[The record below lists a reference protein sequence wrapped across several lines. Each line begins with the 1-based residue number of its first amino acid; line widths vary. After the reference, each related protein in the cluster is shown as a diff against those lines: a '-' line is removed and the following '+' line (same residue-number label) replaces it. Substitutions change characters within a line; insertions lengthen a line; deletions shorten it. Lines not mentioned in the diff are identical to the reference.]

1 MRANRKQHGFTLI
14 ELMVT
19 IAVVFA
25 TLLIALPSFFAMRQR
40 AALRGAAEETLG
52 LWNQARMEAAKRN
65 QMVKFGV
72 SGAGSAFCLGAAT
85 TTDATDSTP
94 CDCTGADATKTCDI
108 GVFPSDNSEWRSVS
122 LQGTPTLG
130 QDTGV
135 AVLDPKR
142 SALTQSAD
150 AGGITLN
157 GPPGRNAYS
166 LTLRIDQF
174 GRGVICQPS
183 SATSKIPDFG
193 TRNCNL

>member
-1 MRANRKQHGFTLI
+1 MPAQRKQYGFTLI

-40 AALRGAAEETLG
+40 AALRSAAEETLG
-52 LWNQARMEAAKRN
+52 LWTQARMEAAKRN

-72 SGAGSAFCLGAAT
+72 AADGDSFCLGAAT
-85 TTDATDSTP
+85 TTDKDDSTP
-94 CDCTGADATKTCDI
+94 CDCTGADATKICDV
-108 GVFPSDNSEWRSVS
+108 GVFPDNASEWRSVTV
-122 LQGTPTLG
+122 QGTPTLG
-130 QDTGV
+130 EDTGV

-142 SALTQSAD
+142 SALTDSAD
-150 AGGITLN
+150 AGSITLN

-166 LTLRIDQF
+166 LSLHIDQF

-183 SATSKIPDFG
+183 SATAKMPDFS
-193 TRNCNL
+193 TRNCDL